1 MAKQMK
7 EKPAQP
13 AQKPEKSRQNSAGKG
28 KTAQKNGAQSKKQ
41 PKTQQKTQQK
51 SAKTQK
57 TAMQGFSDSLAGQ
70 QQKRYYNSLKNAN
83 TAKTTKR
90 KSAGGKTR
98 QKKPTPPLKIAF
110 LGGLNEVGKN
120 MTLYECEGEMLLV
133 DCGLAFPDPEMFG
146 VDLVIPDFT
155 YVLENADK
163 IKGILITHGHED
175 HIGGLAYLLKD
186 LNIPVYSTRLT
197 IGLIEGK
204 LREHKLLDKCN
215 LNVIKP
221 GDKVK
226 LGCFETEFI
235 HVNHS
240 IPDAVALAI
249 NTPAGTVVQTGD
261 FKIDTTP
268 IDGGVIDLA
277 RLSAIG
283 EEGVLC
289 LLSDSTNAVKP
300 GFTESE
306 RKVGETFEVQFR
318 KAGARRLIVATFAS
332 NIHRVQQII
341 NVAESLGR
349 KVALSGRSLEN
360 VVSVAAELGYINVPE
375 GILVGIDSINRY
387 PPEKLVLITTGSQ
400 GEPMSALYRMAF
412 SEHRRVEIGPND
424 YVIISAT
431 PIPGNEKMVGKVVDE
446 LLKQGAEVVYEKM
459 YDVHVSGHA
468 CQEELKLMM
477 SLVKPKYF
485 IPVHGEQKHL
495 QKHAALAH
503 TMGIPEGNILL
514 ADNGKEV
521 EITAEKIR
529 ISGEVPAGMVFVDGS
544 GVGDVGSV
552 VLRDRKRLAEDGIII
567 IAATIDKET
576 GEVISGPDVVT
587 RGFVYVR
594 ESEQLMEE
602 SRRLCESVLADCMY
616 ERVRD
621 FGTIR
626 NRLRDEI
633 SRLTFSRT
641 KRSPMVLPIIME
653 V

>member
-1 MAKQMK
+1 MANTNKETSKSSAPKNAPRKQR
-7 EKPAQP
+7 ASG
-13 AQKPEKSRQNSAGKG
+13 AGTAAAGK
-28 KTAQKNGAQSKKQ
+28 KTG
-41 PKTQQKTQQK
+41 TQQKRQPK
-51 SAKTQK
+51 KDL
-57 TAMQGFSDSLAGQ
+57 MQGLSDSAAGKQ
-70 QQKRYYNSLKNAN
+70 QRRYYNSLKSNARKG
-83 TAKTTKR
+83 AAAGKR
-90 KSAGGKTR
+90 K
-98 QKKPTPPLKIAF
+98 KPAVPLKIAF
-110 LGGLNEVGKN
+110 LGGLNEIGKN
-120 MTLYECEGEMLLV
+120 MTLYECGGDMLLV
-133 DCGLAFPDPEMFG
+133 DCGLEFPDPEMLG

-155 YVLENADK
+155 YVLENASK

-175 HIGGLAYLLKD
+175 HIGGLSYLLKS
-186 LNIPVYSTRLT
+186 LNIPVYSTKLT

-204 LREHKLLDKCN
+204 LREHRILDQCT
-215 LNVIKP
+215 LNCIKP
-221 GDKVK
+221 GDRVK
-226 LGCFETEFI
+226 LGCFDVEFI

-249 NTPAGTVVQTGD
+249 RSPAGTVVQTGD

-268 IDGGVIDLA
+268 IDGGVIDMA
-277 RLSAIG
+277 RLAAIG

-289 LLSDSTNAVKP
+289 LLSDSTNAAKP

-306 RKVGETFEVQFR
+306 RKVGETFDVQFR
-318 KAGARRLIVATFAS
+318 RAGNRRLIVATFAS

-341 NVAESLGR
+341 NTAEKLGR

-375 GILVGIDSINRY
+375 GILIGLDSINRY

-412 SEHRRVEIGPND
+412 SEHRRVEICPND

-431 PIPGNEKMVGKVVDE
+431 PIPGNEKMVGRVVDE

-477 SLVKPKYF
+477 SLTRPKYF
-485 IPVHGEQKHL
+485 MPVHGEQKHL
-495 QKHAALAH
+495 QKHAALARA
-503 TMGIPEGNILL
+503 MGIPDENILI

-521 EITAEKIR
+521 ELTADMIR

-567 IAATIDKET
+567 IVASIDRES
-576 GEVISGPDVVT
+576 GDVVSGPDVVT

-602 SRRLCESVLADCMY
+602 SRRLCESVLAECVQHHVY
-616 ERVRD
+616 D
-621 FGTIR
+621 FSTIR

-633 SRLTFSRT
+633 SRLTYART
-641 KRSPMVLPIIME
+641 KRSPMVLPILMG

>member
-28 KTAQKNGAQSKKQ
+28 KTAHKNGAQSKKQ
-41 PKTQQKTQQK
+41 SKTQQKTQQK
-51 SAKTQK
+51 STKTQK
-57 TAMQGFSDSLAGQ
+57 TAMQGFSDSAAGQ

-186 LNIPVYSTRLT
+186 VNIPVYSTRLT

-249 NTPAGTVVQTGD
+249 HTPAGTVVQTGD

-318 KAGARRLIVATFAS
+318 KAGTRRLIVATFAS

-341 NVAESLGR
+341 NVAERLGR

-495 QKHAALAH
+495 QKHAALAR

>member
-155 YVLENADK
+155 YVLENAEK

-318 KAGARRLIVATFAS
+318 KAGTRRLIVATFAS

-485 IPVHGEQKHL
+485 LSPC
-495 QKHAALAH
+495 
-503 TMGIPEGNILL
+503 
-514 ADNGKEV
+514 
-521 EITAEKIR
+521 TASKSICKSMRRSR
-529 ISGEVPAGMVFVDGS
+529 IQWGFPRA
-544 GVGDVGSV
+544 
-552 VLRDRKRLAEDGIII
+552 
-567 IAATIDKET
+567 
-576 GEVISGPDVVT
+576 ISCLPT
-587 RGFVYVR
+587 TVR
-594 ESEQLMEE
+594 
-602 SRRLCESVLADCMY
+602 R
-616 ERVRD
+616 
-621 FGTIR
+621 
-626 NRLRDEI
+626 
-633 SRLTFSRT
+633 
-641 KRSPMVLPIIME
+641 
-653 V
+653 

>member
-41 PKTQQKTQQK
+41 PKTQQKMQQK
-51 SAKTQK
+51 STKTQK
-57 TAMQGFSDSLAGQ
+57 TAMQGFSDSAAGQ

-120 MTLYECEGEMLLV
+120 MPLYECEGEMLLV

-186 LNIPVYSTRLT
+186 VNIPVYSTRLT

-240 IPDAVALAI
+240 LPDAVALAI
-249 NTPAGTVVQTGD
+249 HTPAGTVVQTGD

-318 KAGARRLIVATFAS
+318 KAGTRRLIVATFAS

-341 NVAESLGR
+341 NVAERLGR

-400 GEPMSALYRMAF
+400 GEPMSALTKIAF
-412 SEHRRVEIGPND
+412 GDHRKVEIGPND

-495 QKHAALAH
+495 QKHAALAR

>member
-41 PKTQQKTQQK
+41 SKTQQKTQQK
-51 SAKTQK
+51 STKTQK
-57 TAMQGFSDSLAGQ
+57 TAMQGFSDSAAGQ

-186 LNIPVYSTRLT
+186 VNIPVYSTRLT

-204 LREHKLLDKCN
+204 LREHKLLYKCN

-249 NTPAGTVVQTGD
+249 HTPAGTVVQTGD

-318 KAGARRLIVATFAS
+318 KAGTRRLIVATFAS

-341 NVAESLGR
+341 NVAERLGR

-495 QKHAALAH
+495 QKHAALAR

>member
-1 MAKQMK
+1 MANQNK
-7 EKPAQP
+7 EMPKKPIPKGGAKTRT
-13 AQKPEKSRQNSAGKG
+13 ATGSGKG
-28 KTAQKNGAQSKKQ
+28 KTAPKSNSQ
-41 PKTQQKTQQK
+41 PKSVGKK
-51 SAKTQK
+51 AL
-57 TAMQGFSDSLAGQ
+57 MQEISDSPEGLQ
-70 QQKRYYNSLKNAN
+70 QRKYYSNLKNAAKAAGKRQN
-83 TAKTTKR
+83 TQKGSR
-90 KSAGGKTR
+90 
-98 QKKPTPPLKIAF
+98 KKPAVPLKIAF

-120 MTLYECEGEMLLV
+120 MTLYECNGDMLLV
-133 DCGLAFPDPEMFG
+133 DCGLAFPDPEMLG
-146 VDLVIPDFT
+146 VDLVIPDFS

-175 HIGGLAYLLKD
+175 HIGGLAFLLKS

-204 LREHKLLDKCN
+204 LREHKILDKCR

-249 NTPAGTVVQTGD
+249 NTPAGMVVQTGD

-277 RLSAIG
+277 RLSALG
-283 EEGVLC
+283 EQGVLC
-289 LLSDSTNAVKP
+289 LLSDSTNAVKT

-318 KAGARRLIVATFAS
+318 KAGNRRLIVATFAS

-360 VVSVAAELGYINVPE
+360 VVSIAAELGYIRVPE
-375 GILVGIDSINRY
+375 GVLIGIDSINRF
-387 PPEKLVLITTGSQ
+387 PPEKLVVITTGSQ

-468 CQEELKLMM
+468 CQEELKIMM

-485 IPVHGEQKHL
+485 LPVHGEQKHL
-495 QKHAALAH
+495 QKHAALAR
-503 TMGIPEGNILL
+503 TMGIPAENILI
-514 ADNGKEV
+514 ADNGKEI
-521 EITAEKIR
+521 EITEKKIR
-529 ISGEVPAGMVFVDGS
+529 VSGEVTAGMVFVDGS

-567 IAATIDKET
+567 IAVTIEKET
-576 GEVISGPDVVT
+576 YTIVSGPDVVT

-616 ERVRD
+616 EHIRD
-621 FGTIR
+621 FATIR

-633 SRLTFSRT
+633 SHLTYNRT
-641 KRSPMVLPIIME
+641 KRTPMVLPIIME